1 MGTGNENQLEFFEVG
16 QESAPRPHRESLGRV
31 WLQLRY
37 DQLLLGTMAG
47 VIGLT
52 IVFACG
58 VERGKQLV
66 RADQRGRL
74 LTRQEPAESPAPA
87 AKKEPAKPA
96 AKPEIIVVEAPET
109 PAAQAAASAQPAVTV
124 PSTEPAPALKPLPA
138 AKPVKKEPAKAKT
151 GKSRYAVQVRTFTKS
166 QLAKQEMEQLRAKG
180 EPAFIV
186 IRDGRT
192 VVYVGPFPSKDNA
205 AAKSTNLR
213 SKYSDCFVKTL

>member
-1 MGTGNENQLEFFEVG
+1 MGTGNENQLEFFDVTR
-16 QESAPRPHRESLGRV
+16 QPAPRPHRESLGRV

-66 RADQRGRL
+66 RAERTL
-74 LTRQEPAESPAPA
+74 LVPL
-87 AKKEPAKPA
+87 AKPS
-96 AKPEIIVVEAPET
+96 AKPKMIVVEAPEQ
-109 PAAQAAASAQPAVTV
+109 PAPQAAITAPPATEVSA
-124 PSTEPAPALKPLPA
+124 PSFTPALKPA
-138 AKPVKKEPAKAKT
+138 ATPVKKEPAKAKT
-151 GKSRYAVQVRTFTKS
+151 GKSRYAVQVSTFSKP
-166 QLAKQEMEQLRAKG
+166 QMAKQEMDRLRAKG
-180 EPAFIV
+180 EPAFLV
-186 IRDGRT
+186 IREGRT
-192 VVYVGPFPSKDNA
+192 MVYVGPFPSKDNA

>member
-1 MGTGNENQLEFFEVG
+1 MGAGNENQLEFFDVTR
-16 QESAPRPHRESLGRV
+16 QPAPRPHRESLGRV

-66 RADQRGRL
+66 RA
-74 LTRQEPAESPAPA
+74 S
-87 AKKEPAKPA
+87 AKP
-96 AKPEIIVVEAPET
+96 KVIVVEAPEQ
-109 PAAQAAASAQPAVTV
+109 PAPQAAITAPPATEVPV
-124 PSTEPAPALKPLPA
+124 PSFTPALKPA
-138 AKPVKKEPAKAKT
+138 ATPVKKEPAKAKT
-151 GKSRYAVQVRTFTKS
+151 GRSRYAVQVSTFSKP
-166 QLAKQEMEQLRAKG
+166 QMAKQEMDRLRANG
-180 EPAFIV
+180 EPAFLV
-186 IRDGRT
+186 IREGRT
-192 VVYVGPFPSKDNA
+192 MVYVGPFPSKDNA